1 MPGEE
6 QEGGAPKVVKK
17 LKKIKKE
24 PAPQLAPTAAGAE
37 PDTAGEPPTPAQ
49 PAGPPEAA
57 APPGPAEPP
66 GPTPAPVIGATR
78 PAPVI
83 VTARPAPVIVAA
95 RPGPESPRPASPPP
109 KAEDLAGSFVP
120 PTTVVREPPA
130 PGPDQR
136 SVQDRMGAI
145 DIDRLTSELEKDILS
160 TLTSE
165 IGGILATPTTPPK
178 EKKEVRDDHAEAA
191 QPPPRRPPPFP
202 PAQPEARAAENEQ
215 RERRV
220 AYRLGREFDKL
231 PVNMRNELIKT
242 LSRTD
247 DVKVREDVVIA
258 CASNFDKLPPEV
270 RGLLRTLANDRD
282 SRVREEVAFELNRNF
297 AKITPEYRSEL
308 IPLLVRDIDVKV
320 REDIVA
326 VIASHFDRHPPE
338 VQDLLRTLASDR
350 KAGVRD
356 QVSHEVLRNAD
367 KIPEAV
373 KQELAHL
380 IEKATIENRERE

>member
-1 MPGEE
+1 MPGEDK
-6 QEGGAPKVVKK
+6 EGGAPKVVKK
-17 LKKIKKE
+17 LKKVKKE
-24 PAPQLAPTAAGAE
+24 AAPQPPAQGAAAQ
-37 PDTAGEPPTPAQ
+37 PAQ
-49 PAGPPEAA
+49 PAPQVLVHETSAPPVPAGPPGSPA
-57 APPGPAEPP
+57 APAPP
-66 GPTPAPVIGATR
+66 RHPDTSRPSPAPTV
-78 PAPVI
+78 PP
-83 VTARPAPVIVAA
+83 ARPSPEAPGL
-95 RPGPESPRPASPPP
+95 PPPPP
-109 KAEDLAGSFVP
+109 KAEELARTFVP
-120 PTTVVREPPA
+120 PTATAREPPKLA
-130 PGPDQR
+130 HDSR
-136 SVQDRMGAI
+136 SIDSRIGSI
-145 DIDRLTSELEKDILS
+145 DIDKLTLELEKDILS

-165 IGGILATPTTPPK
+165 IGGMLAAPQAQPK
-178 EKKEVRDDHAEAA
+178 EKKEVRDDHPAVA
-191 QPPPRRPPPFP
+191 QPPPLPPPP
-202 PAQPEARAAENEQ
+202 PPRPQDRAAENEQ

-297 AKITPEYRSEL
+297 AKISPEYRSEL

-338 VQDLLRTLASDR
+338 IQELLKTLASDR
-350 KAGVRD
+350 KQGVRD
-356 QVSHEVLRNAD
+356 QVHHEVLRNAD
-367 KIPEAV
+367 RIPESV
-373 KQELAHL
+373 KQELAR
-380 IEKATIENRERE
+380 IMEKVTAESRERE